1 MAIASPNS
9 SASGST
15 SVSQSGSSSSAGP
28 LAVVT
33 TLFFMWGFLTC
44 LNDILVP
51 HLKPIFDL
59 NYTRVMLIQFA
70 FFGAYFLISI
80 PSAWIIDWIGYQR
93 SMGAGLLTKGGG
105 ALLFVPAASVPAYPL
120 FLFALIVLAAGITC
134 LQVAANPYVTVLGK
148 PETASSRLNLTQAF
162 NSLGTFLAPFF
173 GGLFILSVAPKAI
186 EEIRALAPD
195 ALQVYRL
202 HEAATVKTPYV
213 GLGIALVVLAVAIG
227 SFKLPKIPQAQHQ
240 IGEKVD
246 DSIWKHPNL
255 IFGAIGI
262 FVYVGAEVSIGSF
275 LVNYFTQPEIGGLTE
290 QLAASFV
297 ALYWGGAMVGR
308 FFGSAL
314 LSGAKATY
322 MGLASVGGV
331 LFFLIS
337 SWVANTWADKL
348 VAPVG
353 HFGLVAFLW
362 VIVSILVHARPLFAL
377 VAVVAAILGIGT
389 IARGGRLAPTTG
401 LLLGICAVCAAA
413 RVAISMLTTGYTAMY
428 SIILVGFFNSIMFP
442 SIFTLGVAELGPLTG
457 DGSGVMIM
465 AIVGGALIPVAQGAI
480 ADRIGIHHAFFL
492 PVICYLYI
500 LFFALSGSKPNSQRY
515 AKA

>member
-1 MAIASPNS
+1 MAISAPNT
-9 SASGST
+9 ST
-15 SVSQSGSSSSAGP
+15 TTTAPGTEQSYLAP
-28 LAVVT
+28 LATVT

-51 HLKPIFDL
+51 HLKSIFDL
-59 NYTRVMLIQFA
+59 NYRQSQLIQLA
-70 FFGAYFLISI
+70 FFGAYFVFSFPASKIV
-80 PSAWIIDWIGYQR
+80 DWIGYQR
-93 SMGAGLLTKGGG
+93 SMVVGLLTAGVG
-105 ALLFVPAASVPAYPL
+105 AFLFVPAASVPSYPL
-120 FLFALIVLAAGITC
+120 FLGALIVLAAGITC

-195 ALQVYRL
+195 ALQAYRL

-240 IGEKVD
+240 IGEKVN
-246 DSIWKHPNL
+246 DSIWRHPNL

-275 LVNYFTQPEIGGLTE
+275 LVNYFSQPDIGGFTE
-290 QLAASFV
+290 KVAASFV
-297 ALYWGGAMVGR
+297 AFYWGGAMVGR
-308 FFGSAL
+308 FIGSA
-314 LSGAKATY
+314 
-322 MGLASVGGV
+322 
-331 LFFLIS
+331 
-337 SWVANTWADKL
+337 
-348 VAPVG
+348 
-353 HFGLVAFLW
+353 
-362 VIVSILVHARPLFAL
+362 ILQKMS
-377 VAVVAAILGIGT
+377 T
-389 IARGGRLAPTTG
+389 RG
-401 LLLGICAVCAAA
+401 LLGICAVCAAA
-413 RVAISMLTTGYTAMY
+413 LVAISMLTTGHFAMY

-457 DGSGVMIM
+457 EGSGVMIM
-465 AIVGGALIPVAQGAI
+465 AIVGGAVIPVLVGVL
-480 ADRIGIHHAFFL
+480 ADRIGIHHSFIL

-500 LFFALSGSKPNSQRY
+500 VYYGFRGS
-515 AKA
+515 